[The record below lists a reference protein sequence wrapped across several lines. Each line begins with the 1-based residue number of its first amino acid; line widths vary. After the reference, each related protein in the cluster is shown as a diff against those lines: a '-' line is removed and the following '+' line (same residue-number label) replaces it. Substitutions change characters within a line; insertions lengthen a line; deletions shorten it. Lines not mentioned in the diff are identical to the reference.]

1 MSFGED
7 LGVLGLAL
15 AQTAFDFDDFHWLS
29 VALLLYEYLSNGLWA
44 LVLEQVFAT
53 LKISSEAAEFHGG
66 AANAWQE
73 GTSFWVGY
81 NLVQA
86 HVIWRHC
93 IIYLLALLFL
103 KSLQLANLII

>member
-1 MSFGED
+1 LSFGED
-7 LGVLGLAL
+7 LGVLGLAF
-15 AQTAFDFDDFHWLS
+15 AQTAFDFDDCHWLS
-29 VALLLYEYLSNGLWA
+29 VALLLYEYLWA

-86 HVIWRHC
+86 HVIWRQF